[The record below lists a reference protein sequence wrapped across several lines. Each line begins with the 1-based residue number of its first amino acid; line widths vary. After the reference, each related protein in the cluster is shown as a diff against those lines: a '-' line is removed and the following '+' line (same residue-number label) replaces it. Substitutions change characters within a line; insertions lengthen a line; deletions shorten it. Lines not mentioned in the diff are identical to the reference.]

1 MIPVLLF
8 AAVTATFTPS
18 KPTIG
23 DPITI
28 QFPGPVHLNDSPQ
41 YEIVSQQGRTA
52 IVRTFRARPIEL
64 HGTVSGVPFRDV
76 TIPIQSVLRPDDKL
90 DPAPLEPPHPTPWPR
105 LPFLLIGGAAIAAA
119 LVWTLVALLAR
130 RRAAVVHAPPLTPV
144 EALRRSV
151 LALSATTPMRW
162 AQLADATRAY
172 LALGDD
178 LTTTQLLQR
187 LDVGRDIVAEILRQG
202 DYEKFSPWGAPQADF
217 DALRAKALQLPALY
231 EPEAEQE
238 VAAA

>member
-1 MIPVLLF
+1 MIPLLLF
-8 AAVTATFTPS
+8 AAVTATFSPS

-28 QFPGPVHLNDSPQ
+28 QFQGPVRLDQSPQ
-41 YEIVSQQGRTA
+41 YEIVSQQGSRA
-52 IVRTFRARPIEL
+52 VVRTFRARPLEV
-64 HGTVSGVPFRDV
+64 HGTVNGVPFRDL

-105 LPFLLIGGAAIAAA
+105 LPFYLIGAAALAAA

-130 RRAAVVHAPPLTPV
+130 RRANVVLAPPLTPL
-144 EALRRSV
+144 EQFRRSV

-172 LALGDD
+172 LALGDE

-187 LDVGRDIVAEILRQG
+187 LDVGKEIVGEILRQG
-202 DYEKFSPWGAPQADF
+202 DYEKFSPWGAPAADF
-217 DALRAKALQLPALY
+217 DAVRAMALQLPALY
-231 EPEAEQE
+231 EPQPEEQ
-238 VAAA
+238 AAA